1 MQNRSHMARTLLIAV
16 SALLC
21 TAGLSIG
28 ANGVKYTKH
37 NLGSTQAGIVGEG
50 HTQWYSTEE
59 TEICVFCHIPHNP
72 NIAGGKKFLW
82 NRPDTTTSVFLL
94 YTASPTLNMADA
106 DKGASMSEISKMC
119 MSCHDGVTALN
130 SMANP
135 RPPAIGIPNM
145 EGYPVDTAAFFGDIF
160 PPIPANIGEGDIGF
174 PLPGNNLTN
183 DHPISFN
190 YATARSNE
198 GAGTTLKDPSLVDLP
213 LWDGKVECVTCHDPH
228 VNYNASY
235 AGGNAALKPFL
246 RKTNHSSSLCFTC
259 HDK

>member
-1 MQNRSHMARTLLIAV
+1 MLDHKNKAITLLVAV
-16 SALLC
+16 LALLGM
-21 TAGLSIG
+21 AGISSG
-28 ANGVKYTKH
+28 ANGVKFTKH
-37 NLGSTQAGIVGEG
+37 NLGSTQASMGLGS
-50 HTQWYSTEE
+50 QWYSTEE

-82 NRPDTTTSVFLL
+82 NRPDANTTVFFL
-94 YTASPTLNMADA
+94 YTASPTLNISIA
-106 DKGASMSEISKMC
+106 DKAAGMSEISKMC

-135 RPPAIGIPNM
+135 RPPGIPNM
-145 EGYPVDTAAFFGDIF
+145 QGESADTEVFLGTNW
-160 PPIPANIGEGDIGF
+160 PPIPANIGEGEVGWA
-174 PLPGNNLTN
+174 PGDNLTN

-190 YATARSNE
+190 YKTARDNE
-198 GAGTTLKDPSLVDLP
+198 GVGTTLKDPSLVDLP

-228 VNYNASY
+228 VNYNSAAF

-246 RKTNHSSSLCFTC
+246 RKSNHSSSLCFTC